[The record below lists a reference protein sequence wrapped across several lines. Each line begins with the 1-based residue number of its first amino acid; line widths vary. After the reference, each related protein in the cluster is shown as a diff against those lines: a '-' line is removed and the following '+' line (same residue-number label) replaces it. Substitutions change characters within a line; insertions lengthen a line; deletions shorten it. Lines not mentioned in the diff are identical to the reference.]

1 MPGRS
6 DINYP
11 SEDKNM
17 SPSVGSTD
25 TPISIDVPS
34 ASCSSAGNDQNA
46 DERMLIVVDN
56 EQSQTGRFL
65 LGFYYL

>member
-17 SPSVGSTD
+17 SPSVGPTD
-25 TPISIDVPS
+25 TPISIDVDVPS
-34 ASCSSAGNDQNA
+34 ASCSSAGNDQNVQQQKE
-46 DERMLIVVDN
+46 ERGCI
-56 EQSQTGRFL
+56 R
-65 LGFYYL
+65 